1 LLPDGAEGAETDMLF
16 WRFIAPNANLGQEI
30 SATHTPLLVALSFFV
45 AALGGYAALEVVER
59 MASTPSPKTRRRWL
73 AAGAVAMGSG
83 IWSMHFIGML
93 AFSLPIPVSYDLT
106 ITLLSMVPAV
116 FASAMALHFM
126 DRARISW
133 WRLNVGGLLM
143 ALGIGGMHYTGMEAM
158 RMDARMGYA
167 PLLFALSIFVAH
179 ALATLALYIKFF
191 PGGSAL
197 PFLRQVA
204 GAGAMGCA
212 VACMHYTAMHAAR
225 FYPGSMGAPRVVFEP
240 RWMAVVI
247 AVVTSGIIAVAIAAT
262 LVDRRTAELMRKR
275 DEAVRASR
283 AKSDFLAAMSH
294 EIRTPL
300 NGVIGMADLLAAG
313 PLAPEQRDQAETIR
327 RSGQTLLAILND
339 ILDWAKIEAGRLEVE
354 RLPVDARAAAA
365 DTLALYHS
373 QVREQGGELLLDWPE
388 MVPRRVL
395 ADPVRVRQVLL
406 NLVSNALKFSPG
418 GTVTVAASADG
429 EGRLAIT
436 VRDTGIGMDE
446 AQRARLFQPFTQG
459 DASTTRRFGG
469 TGLGLAITARLL
481 EAMQGTIAVASA
493 PGCGSTFT
501 VRLPLASEPAAEGA
515 AAPAAPVSPV
525 SPSPPRSQPGAV
537 PSRRRVLV
545 AEDNPI
551 NRKVVQAMLQ
561 HLGTAVECVEDGAE
575 AVEATAR
582 AAYDLVLL
590 DIHMPVLD
598 GLAAARAIRA
608 REAADGGRR
617 LRLVALTASAFAAD
631 RETCEAAGMD
641 GFLAKP
647 ITLDSLQALLKTL
660 PEGDG

>member
-1 LLPDGAEGAETDMLF
+1 MHSF
-16 WRFIAPNANLGQEI
+16 WRFIAPNADLGREL
-30 SATHTPLLVALSFFV
+30 SADYAPFLVALSFFV

-59 MASTPSPKTRRRWL
+59 MASAPSPQIRRRWL

-83 IWSMHFIGML
+83 VWSMHFIGML

-106 ITLLSMVPAV
+106 ITLLSMIPAV

-133 WRLNVGGLLM
+133 WRLNFGGLLM

-158 RMDARMGYA
+158 RMDAMMGYS
-167 PLLFALSIFVAH
+167 PLLFALSILVAH
-179 ALATLALYIKFF
+179 VLATLALYIKFF
-191 PGGSAL
+191 PGGATL

-225 FYPGSMGAPRVVFEP
+225 FYPGSMGSPRVMFEP

-247 AVVTSGIIAVAIAAT
+247 AFVTSVIIAVAIAAT
-262 LVDRRTAELMRKR
+262 LVDRRTAELVTKR
-275 DEAVRASR
+275 DEAVRANR
-283 AKSDFLAAMSH
+283 AKSEFLAAMSH

-300 NGVIGMADLLAAG
+300 NGVIGMADLLASG

-327 RSGQTLLAILND
+327 RSGETLLAILND

-365 DTLALYHS
+365 DTLALYRS
-373 QVREQGGELLLDWPE
+373 QVHEQGGSLVLDWPE
-388 MVPRRVL
+388 TVPRRVL
-395 ADPVRVRQVLL
+395 ADPIRVRQVLL
-406 NLVSNALKFSPG
+406 NLVSNALKFAPG
-418 GTVTVAASADG
+418 GTVTVAASASG
-429 EGRLAIT
+429 EGRLAIA
-436 VRDTGIGMDE
+436 VRDTGIGIDE
-446 AQRARLFQPFTQG
+446 ALRARLFRPFTQG

-481 EAMQGTIAVASA
+481 EAMDGTIAVASA

-501 VRLPLASEPAAEGA
+501 VRLPLVSEPAAEDAA
-515 AAPAAPVSPV
+515 AAPAASVSPV
-525 SPSPPRSQPGAV
+525 SPSRPRSQPGAV
-537 PSRRRVLV
+537 PNRRRVLV
-545 AEDNPI
+545 AEDSSV
-551 NRKVVQAMLQ
+551 NRKVIQAMLQ
-561 HLGTAVECVEDGAE
+561 HLGTAVECVENGGE

-590 DIHMPVLD
+590 DLYMPVLD

-608 REAADGGRR
+608 REAAGGGRR
-617 LRLVALTASAFAAD
+617 LRLVALTANAFAAD
-631 RETCEAAGMD
+631 REACETAGMD

-647 ITLDSLQALLKTL
+647 ITLDTLWAVLKTV
-660 PEGDG
+660 PERDG

>member
-1 LLPDGAEGAETDMLF
+1 MLF
-16 WRFIAPNANLGQEI
+16 WRFIAPNTDLGQEL
-30 SATHTPLLVALSFFV
+30 SAAYTPFLVALSFFV

-59 MASTPSPKTRRRWL
+59 MASAPSPQIRRRWL
-73 AAGAVAMGSG
+73 AAGAAAMGSG

-158 RMDARMGYA
+158 RMDAMMGYE

-179 ALATLALYIKFF
+179 VLATLALYIKFF
-191 PGGSAL
+191 AGGANL

-225 FYPGSMGAPRVVFEP
+225 FYPGSMGSPRVVFEP

-247 AVVTSGIIAVAIAAT
+247 AVVTSVIIAVAVAAT
-262 LVDRRTAELMRKR
+262 LVDRRTAELVTKR
-275 DEAVRASR
+275 DEAVRANR
-283 AKSDFLAAMSH
+283 AKSEFLAAMSH

-300 NGVIGMADLLAAG
+300 NGVIGMADLLASG
-313 PLAPEQRDQAETIR
+313 PLAPEQRHQAEIIR
-327 RSGQTLLAILND
+327 RSGETLLAILND

-365 DTLALYHS
+365 DTLALYRS
-373 QVREQGGELLLDWPE
+373 QVREQGGALVLDWPE
-388 MVPRRVL
+388 TVPRRVL
-395 ADPVRVRQVLL
+395 ADPIRVRQVLW
-406 NLVSNALKFSPG
+406 NLVSNALKFAPG
-418 GTVTVAASADG
+418 GTVTVAASASG
-429 EGRLAIT
+429 EGRLAIA

-446 AQRARLFQPFTQG
+446 AQRARLFRPFTQG

-481 EAMQGTIAVASA
+481 EAMDGTIAVASA

-501 VRLPLASEPAAEGA
+501 VRLPLVSEPAAEDA
-515 AAPAAPVSPV
+515 AAAAASVPPVS
-525 SPSPPRSQPGAV
+525 PRSQPGAV

-545 AEDNPI
+545 AEDSEV
-551 NRKVVQAMLQ
+551 NREVVRAMLQ
-561 HLGTAVECVEDGAE
+561 HLGTAVECVENGVE

-590 DIHMPVLD
+590 DIYMPALD

-608 REAADGGRR
+608 REAANGGGR
-617 LRLVALTASAFAAD
+617 LRLIALTANAFAAD
-631 RETCEAAGMD
+631 REACEAAGMD

-647 ITLDSLQALLKTL
+647 ITLEALWAVLKTL
-660 PEGDG
+660 PEGDGLLSE

>member
-1 LLPDGAEGAETDMLF
+1 MLF

-30 SATHTPLLVALSFFV
+30 SAAYTPFLVALSFFV
-45 AALGGYAALEVVER
+45 AVLGGYAALEVVER
-59 MASTPSPKTRRRWL
+59 MASAPSPKTRRRWL
-73 AAGAVAMGSG
+73 AAGAAAMGSG

-158 RMDARMGYA
+158 RMDAMMGYA

-179 ALATLALYIKFF
+179 VLATLALYIKFF
-191 PGGSAL
+191 PGGGAL
-197 PFLRQVA
+197 PFFRQVA
-204 GAGAMGCA
+204 GAAAMGCA

-225 FYPGSMGAPRVVFEP
+225 FYPGSMGTPRVVFEP

-247 AVVTSGIIAVAIAAT
+247 AVVTSVIIAVAIAAT
-262 LVDRRTAELMRKR
+262 LVDRRTAELVRKR

-313 PLAPEQRDQAETIR
+313 PLTPEQRDQAETIR
-327 RSGQTLLAILND
+327 RSGETLLAILND

-365 DTLALYHS
+365 DTWALYRS
-373 QVREQGGELLLDWPE
+373 QVREQGGALVLDWPE
-388 MVPRRVL
+388 TVPRRVL
-395 ADPVRVRQVLL
+395 ADPIRVRQVLW
-406 NLVSNALKFSPG
+406 NLVSNALKFAPG
-418 GTVTVAASADG
+418 GTVTVAASAGG
-429 EGRLAIT
+429 EGRLAIA

-446 AQRARLFQPFTQG
+446 AQRARLFRPFTQG

-481 EAMQGTIAVASA
+481 EAMDGTIAVASA

-501 VRLPLASEPAAEGA
+501 VRLPLVSEPAAEEA
-515 AAPAAPVSPV
+515 AAASVPPVSPLL
-525 SPSPPRSQPGAV
+525 PSPPRSQPGAI
-537 PSRRRVLV
+537 PGRRRVLV
-545 AEDNPI
+545 AEDSPV
-551 NRKVVQAMLQ
+551 NRTVIQAMLQ
-561 HLGTAVECVEDGAE
+561 HLGTAVECVEDGVE

-590 DIHMPVLD
+590 DIYMPVLD

-608 REAADGGRR
+608 REVADGGRR
-617 LRLVALTASAFAAD
+617 LRLVALTANAFAAD
-631 RETCEAAGMD
+631 REACEAAGMD

-647 ITLDSLQALLKTL
+647 ITLDSLQALLETL

>member
-1 LLPDGAEGAETDMLF
+1 MHFF
-16 WRFIAPNANLGQEI
+16 WRFIAPNADLGQEL
-30 SATHTPLLVALSFFV
+30 SAAYTPFLVALSFFV
-45 AALGGYAALEVVER
+45 AVLGGYAALEVVER
-59 MASTPSPKTRRRWL
+59 MASAPSPQTRRRWL
-73 AAGAVAMGSG
+73 AAGAAAMGSG

-158 RMDARMGYA
+158 RMDAMMGYS

-179 ALATLALYIKFF
+179 VLATLALYIKFF
-191 PGGSAL
+191 PGGATL

-212 VACMHYTAMHAAR
+212 VACMHYIAMHAAR
-225 FYPGSMGAPRVVFEP
+225 FYPGSMGSPRVMFEP

-247 AVVTSGIIAVAIAAT
+247 AFVTSVIIAVAIAAT
-262 LVDRRTAELMRKR
+262 LVDRRTSELVMKR
-275 DEAVRASR
+275 DEAVRANR
-283 AKSDFLAAMSH
+283 AKSEFLAAMSH

-300 NGVIGMADLLAAG
+300 NGVIGMADLLASG
-313 PLAPEQRDQAETIR
+313 PLTPEQRDQAETIR
-327 RSGQTLLAILND
+327 RSGETLLAILND

-365 DTLALYHS
+365 DTLALYRS
-373 QVREQGGELLLDWPE
+373 QIHEQGGALVLDWPE
-388 MVPRRVL
+388 TVPSRVL
-395 ADPVRVRQVLL
+395 ADPIRARQVLL
-406 NLVSNALKFSPG
+406 NLVSNALKFAPG
-418 GTVTVAASADG
+418 GTVTVAASNDG
-429 EGRLAIT
+429 EGRLAIA

-446 AQRARLFQPFTQG
+446 AQRARLFRPFTQG

-481 EAMQGTIAVASA
+481 EAMDGTIAVASA

-501 VRLPLASEPAAEGA
+501 VRLPLVSEPTAEDAA
-515 AAPAAPVSPV
+515 AAPAASVPPV

-545 AEDNPI
+545 AEDSPV

-561 HLGTAVECVEDGAE
+561 HLGTTVECVEDGVE

-582 AAYDLVLL
+582 GAYDLVLL
-590 DIHMPVLD
+590 DIYMPVLD
-598 GLAAARAIRA
+598 GLAVARAIRA
-608 REAADGGRR
+608 REAANGGRR
-617 LRLVALTASAFAAD
+617 LRLMALTANAFAAD
-631 RETCEAAGMD
+631 REACEAAGMD

-647 ITLDSLQALLKTL
+647 ITLDTLRAVLKTL

>member
-1 LLPDGAEGAETDMLF
+1 MHFF
-16 WRFIAPNANLGQEI
+16 WRFIAPNADLGQEL
-30 SATHTPLLVALSFFV
+30 SAAYTPFLVALSFFV

-59 MASTPSPKTRRRWL
+59 MASAPSPQTRRRWL
-73 AAGAVAMGSG
+73 AAGAAAMGSG

-158 RMDARMGYA
+158 RMDAMMGYS

-179 ALATLALYIKFF
+179 VLATLALYIKFF
-191 PGGSAL
+191 PGGATL

-225 FYPGSMGAPRVVFEP
+225 FYPGSMGSPRVMFEP

-247 AVVTSGIIAVAIAAT
+247 AFVTSVIIAVAIAAT
-262 LVDRRTAELMRKR
+262 LVDRRTAELVTKR
-275 DEAVRASR
+275 DEAVRANR
-283 AKSDFLAAMSH
+283 AKSEFLAAMSH

-300 NGVIGMADLLAAG
+300 NGVIGMADLLASG
-313 PLAPEQRDQAETIR
+313 PLTPEQRDQAETIR
-327 RSGQTLLAILND
+327 RSGETLLAILND

-354 RLPVDARAAAA
+354 RLAVDARAAAA
-365 DTLALYHS
+365 DTLALYRS
-373 QVREQGGELLLDWPE
+373 QIHEQGGTLVLDWPE
-388 MVPRRVL
+388 TVPRRVL
-395 ADPVRVRQVLL
+395 ADPIRVRQVLL
-406 NLVSNALKFSPG
+406 NLVSNALKFAPG
-418 GTVTVAASADG
+418 GTVTVAASDDG
-429 EGRLAIT
+429 EGCLAIA

-446 AQRARLFQPFTQG
+446 AQRARLFRPFTQG

-481 EAMQGTIAVASA
+481 EAMDGTIAVASA

-501 VRLPLASEPAAEGA
+501 VRLPLVSEPAAEGA
-515 AAPAAPVSPV
+515 ASAPVASVPPV
-525 SPSPPRSQPGAV
+525 SPSLLRSQPGAV
-537 PSRRRVLV
+537 PSCRRVLV
-545 AEDNPI
+545 AEDSPV
-551 NRKVVQAMLQ
+551 NRRVVQAMLQ
-561 HLGTAVECVEDGAE
+561 HLGTAVECVEDGVE

-590 DIHMPVLD
+590 DIYMPVLD
-598 GLAAARAIRA
+598 GLATARAIRA
-608 REAADGGRR
+608 REAASGGRR
-617 LRLVALTASAFAAD
+617 LRLVALTANAFAAD
-631 RETCEAAGMD
+631 REACEAAGMD

-647 ITLDSLQALLKTL
+647 ITLDTLRAVLKTL

>member
-1 LLPDGAEGAETDMLF
+1 MLF
-16 WRFIAPNANLGQEI
+16 WRFIAPNADLGQEL
-30 SATHTPLLVALSFFV
+30 SAAYNTPFLVVLSFFV

-59 MASTPSPKTRRRWL
+59 MASAPSPQIRRRWL
-73 AAGAVAMGSG
+73 TAGAAAMGAG

-126 DRARISW
+126 DRARISG

-158 RMDARMGYA
+158 RMHAMMGYA
-167 PLLFALSIFVAH
+167 PLLFALSILVAH
-179 ALATLALYIKFF
+179 VLATLALYIKFF
-191 PGGSAL
+191 PGGAKF
-197 PFLRQVA
+197 PFLRQLA

-225 FYPGSMGAPRVVFEP
+225 FYPGSMGSPRVVFEP
-240 RWMAVVI
+240 QWMALVI
-247 AVVTSGIIAVAIAAT
+247 AVVTSVMIAVAIAAT
-262 LVDRRTAELMRKR
+262 FVDRRTAELVTKH
-275 DEAVRASR
+275 DEAVRANR
-283 AKSDFLAAMSH
+283 AKSEFLAAMSH

-300 NGVIGMADLLAAG
+300 NGVIGMADLLASG

-327 RSGQTLLAILND
+327 RSGETLLAILND

-365 DTLALYHS
+365 DTLALYRS
-373 QVREQGGELLLDWPE
+373 QVSEQGGALVLDWPE
-388 MVPRRVL
+388 AVPRRVL
-395 ADPVRVRQVLL
+395 ADPIRMRQVLF
-406 NLVSNALKFSPG
+406 NLVSNALKFAPG
-418 GTVTVAASADG
+418 GTVTVAASDGG
-429 EGRLAIT
+429 EGCLAIA

-446 AQRARLFQPFTQG
+446 AQRARLFRPFTQG

-481 EAMQGTIAVASA
+481 EAMDGTIAVASA

-501 VRLPLASEPAAEGA
+501 VRLPFVSEPAVADA
-515 AAPAAPVSPV
+515 AVSAATVPPLS
-525 SPSPPRSQPGAV
+525 SSPPGPPTSQPGAAL
-537 PSRRRVLV
+537 SRRRVLV
-545 AEDNPI
+545 AEDNPV

-561 HLGTAVECVEDGAE
+561 HLGTAVECVDNGVE

-590 DIHMPVLD
+590 DIYMPVLD
-598 GLAAARAIRA
+598 GLAVARTIRA
-608 REAADGGRR
+608 REAAGGGRH
-617 LRLVALTASAFAAD
+617 LRLVALTANAFAAD
-631 RETCEAAGMD
+631 REACEAAGMD

-647 ITLDSLQALLKTL
+647 ITLDTLRAVLKTL

>member
-1 LLPDGAEGAETDMLF
+1 MLF
-16 WRFIAPNANLGQEI
+16 WRFIAPNAELGQELF
-30 SATHTPLLVALSFFV
+30 ATHTPFLVALSFFV

-59 MASTPSPKTRRRWL
+59 MASAPSPQIRRRWL
-73 AAGAVAMGSG
+73 TAGAAAMGSG

-143 ALGIGGMHYTGMEAM
+143 ALGIGSMHYTGMEAM
-158 RMDARMGYA
+158 RMDAMMGYA
-167 PLLFALSIFVAH
+167 PLMFALSIFVAH
-179 ALATLALYIKFF
+179 VLATLALYIKFF
-191 PGGSAL
+191 PGGATL

-212 VACMHYTAMHAAR
+212 VACMHYTAMHAVR
-225 FYPGSMGAPRVVFEP
+225 FYPGSMGSPTAVFEP

-247 AVVTSGIIAVAIAAT
+247 AVVTSVIIAVAIAAT
-262 LVDRRTAELMRKR
+262 LVDRRTAELVMKR
-275 DEAVRASR
+275 DEAVRANR
-283 AKSDFLAAMSH
+283 AKSEFLAAMSH

-300 NGVIGMADLLAAG
+300 NGVIGMADLLASG
-313 PLAPEQRDQAETIR
+313 PLTPEQRDQAETIR
-327 RSGQTLLAILND
+327 RSGETLLAILND

-365 DTLALYHS
+365 DTLALYRS
-373 QVREQGGELLLDWPE
+373 QVREQEGALVLDWPE
-388 MVPRRVL
+388 TVPRRVL
-395 ADPVRVRQVLL
+395 ADPIRVRQVLW
-406 NLVSNALKFSPG
+406 NLVSNALKFAPG
-418 GTVTVAASADG
+418 GTVTVAASSDG
-429 EGRLAIT
+429 EGRLAIA

-446 AQRARLFQPFTQG
+446 AQRARLFRPFTQG

-481 EAMQGTIAVASA
+481 EAMDGTIAVASA

-501 VRLPLASEPAAEGA
+501 VRLPLVSEPAAEDA
-515 AAPAAPVSPV
+515 AAPAASVLPV
-525 SPSPPRSQPGAV
+525 SPSLPKSQPGAI

-545 AEDNPI
+545 AEDSPV

-561 HLGTAVECVEDGAE
+561 HLGTAVECVEDGVE

-590 DIHMPVLD
+590 DIYMPVLD

-608 REAADGGRR
+608 REAAGGGRR
-617 LRLVALTASAFAAD
+617 LRLVALTANAFAAD
-631 RETCEAAGMD
+631 REACEAAGMD

-647 ITLDSLQALLKTL
+647 ITLDTLRAVLKTL

>member
-1 LLPDGAEGAETDMLF
+1 
-16 WRFIAPNANLGQEI
+16 
-30 SATHTPLLVALSFFV
+30 
-45 AALGGYAALEVVER
+45 
-59 MASTPSPKTRRRWL
+59 
-73 AAGAVAMGSG
+73 
-83 IWSMHFIGML
+83 
-93 AFSLPIPVSYDLT
+93 
-106 ITLLSMVPAV
+106 
-116 FASAMALHFM
+116 
-126 DRARISW
+126 
-133 WRLNVGGLLM
+133 
-143 ALGIGGMHYTGMEAM
+143 MEAM
-158 RMDARMGYA
+158 RMEAMMGYA

-179 ALATLALYIKFF
+179 VLATLALYIKFF
-191 PGGSAL
+191 PGGATL

-212 VACMHYTAMHAAR
+212 VACMHYTAMHAVR
-225 FYPGSMGAPRVVFEP
+225 FYPGSMGSPTVVFEP

-247 AVVTSGIIAVAIAAT
+247 AVVTSVIIAVAIAAT

-275 DEAVRASR
+275 DEAVRANR
-283 AKSDFLAAMSH
+283 AKSEFLAAMSH

-300 NGVIGMADLLAAG
+300 NGVIGMADLLASG
-313 PLAPEQRDQAETIR
+313 PLTPEQRDQAETIR
-327 RSGQTLLAILND
+327 RSGETLLAILND

-365 DTLALYHS
+365 DTLALYRS
-373 QVREQGGELLLDWPE
+373 QVREREGALVLDWPE
-388 MVPRRVL
+388 TVPRRVL
-395 ADPVRVRQVLL
+395 ADPIRVRQVLL
-406 NLVSNALKFSPG
+406 NLVSNALKFAPG
-418 GTVTVAASADG
+418 GTVTVAASAGG
-429 EGRLAIT
+429 EGRLAIA

-481 EAMQGTIAVASA
+481 EAMDGTIAVASA

-501 VRLPLASEPAAEGA
+501 VRLPLVSEPAAEDA
-515 AAPAAPVSPV
+515 AAPAVSPV

-545 AEDNPI
+545 AEDSEV
-551 NRKVVQAMLQ
+551 NRQVVQAMLQ
-561 HLGTAVECVEDGAE
+561 HLGTAVECVENGVE

-590 DIHMPVLD
+590 DIYMPVLD

-608 REAADGGRR
+608 REAAGGGRR
-617 LRLVALTASAFAAD
+617 LRLMALTANAFAAD
-631 RETCEAAGMD
+631 REACEAAGMD

-647 ITLDSLQALLKTL
+647 ITLDTLRAVLKTL
-660 PEGDG
+660 PEGEG

>member
-1 LLPDGAEGAETDMLF
+1 MLF
-16 WRFIAPNANLGQEI
+16 WRFIAPNADLGQEI
-30 SATHTPLLVALSFFV
+30 SAAYAPFLVALSFFV

-59 MASTPSPKTRRRWL
+59 MASAPSPKTRRRWL
-73 AAGAVAMGSG
+73 AAGAAAMGSG

-158 RMDARMGYA
+158 RMDAMMGYA
-167 PLLFALSIFVAH
+167 PLLFALSILVAH
-179 ALATLALYIKFF
+179 VLATLALYIKFF
-191 PGGSAL
+191 PGGATL

-247 AVVTSGIIAVAIAAT
+247 AVVTSVIIAVAIAAT
-262 LVDRRTAELMRKR
+262 LVDRRTAELVRKH

-365 DTLALYHS
+365 DTLALYRS
-373 QVREQGGELLLDWPE
+373 QIGEQGGALVLDWPE
-388 MVPRRVL
+388 TVPRRVL
-395 ADPVRVRQVLL
+395 ADPIRVRQVLL
-406 NLVSNALKFSPG
+406 NLVSNALKFAPG
-418 GTVTVAASADG
+418 GTVTVAASAGG
-429 EGRLAIT
+429 EGRLAIA

-446 AQRARLFQPFTQG
+446 AQRARLFRPFTQG

-481 EAMQGTIAVASA
+481 EAMGGTIAVASA

-501 VRLPLASEPAAEGA
+501 VRLPLVSEPAAEDA
-515 AAPAAPVSPV
+515 AAAAASVPPVPPV
-525 SPSPPRSQPGAV
+525 LPSPPTAQPGAV

-545 AEDNPI
+545 AEDSPV
-551 NRKVVQAMLQ
+551 NRKVAQAMLQ

-582 AAYDLVLL
+582 ADYDLVLL
-590 DIHMPVLD
+590 DIYMPVLD

-617 LRLVALTASAFAAD
+617 LRLVALTANAFAAD
-631 RETCEAAGMD
+631 REACEAAGMD

-660 PEGDG
+660 PEGEG

>member
-1 LLPDGAEGAETDMLF
+1 MLF
-16 WRFIAPNANLGQEI
+16 WFIAPNAGLGQEL
-30 SATHTPLLVALSFFV
+30 SAAYNPFLVGLSFFV

-59 MASTPSPKTRRRWL
+59 MASAPSPRTRRRWL
-73 AAGAVAMGSG
+73 AAGAGAMGSG

-143 ALGIGGMHYTGMEAM
+143 ALGIGSMHYTGMEAM
-158 RMDARMGYA
+158 RMDAMMGYA

-179 ALATLALYIKFF
+179 VLATLALYIKFF
-191 PGGSAL
+191 PGGATL

-225 FYPGSMGAPRVVFEP
+225 FYPGSMGGPPRVVFEP

-247 AVVTSGIIAVAIAAT
+247 AVVTSVIIAVAIAAT
-262 LVDRRTAELMRKR
+262 LVDRRTAELVTKR
-275 DEAVRASR
+275 DEAVRANR
-283 AKSDFLAAMSH
+283 AKSEFLAAMSH

-300 NGVIGMADLLAAG
+300 NGVIGMADLLASG

-327 RSGQTLLAILND
+327 RSGETLLAILND
-339 ILDWAKIEAGRLEVE
+339 ILDWAKIEAGHLEVE

-365 DTLALYHS
+365 DTLALYRS
-373 QVREQGGELLLDWPE
+373 QVLEQGGALVLDWPE
-388 MVPRRVL
+388 TVPRRVL
-395 ADPVRVRQVLL
+395 ADPIRVRQVLW
-406 NLVSNALKFSPG
+406 NLVSNALKFAHG
-418 GTVTVAASADG
+418 GTVTVTASTDG
-429 EGRLAIT
+429 EGRLAIA

-446 AQRARLFQPFTQG
+446 AQRARLFRPFTQG
-459 DASTTRRFGG
+459 DASTTRRLGG

-481 EAMQGTIAVASA
+481 EAMDGTIAVASA

-501 VRLPLASEPAAEGA
+501 VRLPLVSEPAAEDA
-515 AAPAAPVSPV
+515 AAPAASVPPV

-545 AEDNPI
+545 AEDSPV
-551 NRKVVQAMLQ
+551 NRKVIQAMLQ
-561 HLGTAVECVEDGAE
+561 HLGTAVECVEDGVE

-590 DIHMPVLD
+590 DIYMPVLD

-608 REAADGGRR
+608 RETAGGARR
-617 LRLVALTASAFAAD
+617 LRLMALTANAFAAD
-631 RETCEAAGMD
+631 REACEAAGMD

-647 ITLDSLQALLKTL
+647 ISLDTLRAVLKTL

>member
-1 LLPDGAEGAETDMLF
+1 MLL
-16 WRFIAPNANLGQEI
+16 WRFIVPNANLGQEL
-30 SATHTPLLVALSFFV
+30 SAAHTPFLVALSFFV

-59 MASTPSPKTRRRWL
+59 MASAPSPKTRRRWL
-73 AAGAVAMGSG
+73 AAGAAAMGSG

-158 RMDARMGYA
+158 RMDAMMGYA

-179 ALATLALYIKFF
+179 VLATLALYIKFF
-191 PGGSAL
+191 PGGATF

-225 FYPGSMGAPRVVFEP
+225 FYPGSMGAMGAPRVVFEP

-247 AVVTSGIIAVAIAAT
+247 AVVTSVIIAVAIAAT
-262 LVDRRTAELMRKR
+262 LVDRRTAELVKKR
-275 DEAVRASR
+275 DEAVRANR

-365 DTLALYHS
+365 DTLALYRS
-373 QVREQGGELLLDWPE
+373 QVREQEGALVLDWPE
-388 MVPRRVL
+388 TVPRRVL
-395 ADPVRVRQVLL
+395 ADPIRVRQVLL

-418 GTVTVAASADG
+418 GTVTVAASSGG
-429 EGRLAIT
+429 EGRLAIA

-481 EAMQGTIAVASA
+481 EAMDGTIAVASA

-501 VRLPLASEPAAEGA
+501 VRLPLVSEPAAEEA
-515 AAPAAPVSPV
+515 AAASVPPVSPV
-525 SPSPPRSQPGAV
+525 LPSPPRSQPGAV

-545 AEDNPI
+545 AEDSPV
-551 NRKVVQAMLQ
+551 NRKVAQAMLQ
-561 HLGTAVECVEDGAE
+561 HLGTTVECVEDGAE

-590 DIHMPVLD
+590 DIYMPVLD

-617 LRLVALTASAFAAD
+617 LRLVALTANAFAAD
-631 RETCEAAGMD
+631 REACEAAGMD

>member
-1 LLPDGAEGAETDMLF
+1 MHSF
-16 WRFIAPNANLGQEI
+16 WRFIAPNADLGQEL
-30 SATHTPLLVALSFFV
+30 SAAYTPFLVALSFFV

-59 MASTPSPKTRRRWL
+59 MASAPSPQTRRRWL
-73 AAGAVAMGSG
+73 AAGAAAMGSG

-158 RMDARMGYA
+158 RMDAMMGYS

-179 ALATLALYIKFF
+179 VLATLALYIKFF
-191 PGGSAL
+191 PGGATL

-204 GAGAMGCA
+204 GAVAMGCA
-212 VACMHYTAMHAAR
+212 VAGMHYTAMHAAR
-225 FYPGSMGAPRVVFEP
+225 FYPGSMGSPRVVFEP

-247 AVVTSGIIAVAIAAT
+247 AVVTSVIIAVAIAAT
-262 LVDRRTAELMRKR
+262 LVDRRTAELVAKR
-275 DEAVRASR
+275 DEAVRANR
-283 AKSDFLAAMSH
+283 AKSELLAVMSH

-300 NGVIGMADLLAAG
+300 NGVIGMADLLASG
-313 PLAPEQRDQAETIR
+313 PLTPEQRDQAETIR
-327 RSGQTLLAILND
+327 RSGETLLAILND

-365 DTLALYHS
+365 DTLALYRF
-373 QVREQGGELLLDWPE
+373 QVREQGGALVLDWPE
-388 MVPRRVL
+388 TVPCRVL
-395 ADPVRVRQVLL
+395 ADPIRVRQVLL
-406 NLVSNALKFSPG
+406 NLVSNALKFAPG
-418 GTVTVAASADG
+418 GTVTVAASAGG
-429 EGRLAIT
+429 EGRLAIA

-446 AQRARLFQPFTQG
+446 AQRARLFRPFTQG

-481 EAMQGTIAVASA
+481 EAMDGTIAVASA
-493 PGCGSTFT
+493 PGRGSTFT
-501 VRLPLASEPAAEGA
+501 VRLPLVSEPAAEDA
-515 AAPAAPVSPV
+515 AAPAVSPV
-525 SPSPPRSQPGAV
+525 SPSPPRPQPGAV

-545 AEDNPI
+545 AEDSPV

-561 HLGTAVECVEDGAE
+561 HLGTAVECVEDGVE

-590 DIHMPVLD
+590 DIYMPVLD

-608 REAADGGRR
+608 REAAGGGGR
-617 LRLVALTASAFAAD
+617 LLLVALTANAFAAD
-631 RETCEAAGMD
+631 REACEAAGMD

>member
-1 LLPDGAEGAETDMLF
+1 MF
-16 WRFIAPNANLGQEI
+16 FCRFIAPNADLGQEL
-30 SATHTPLLVALSFFV
+30 SAAHNPFLVALSFFV
-45 AALGGYAALEVVER
+45 AALGGYAALVVVER
-59 MASTPSPKTRRRWL
+59 MASAPSPQTRRRWL
-73 AAGAVAMGSG
+73 AAGAAAMGSG

-93 AFSLPIPVSYDLT
+93 AFSLPIAVSYDLT

-143 ALGIGGMHYTGMEAM
+143 ALGIGSMHYTGMEAM
-158 RMDARMGYA
+158 RMDAMMGYA
-167 PLLFALSIFVAH
+167 PLLFVLSIVVAH
-179 ALATLALYIKFF
+179 VLATLALYIKFF
-191 PGGSAL
+191 PGGATL

-225 FYPGSMGAPRVVFEP
+225 FFPGSMGSPRVMFEP

-247 AVVTSGIIAVAIAAT
+247 AVVTSVIIAVAIAAT
-262 LVDRRTAELMRKR
+262 LVDRRTAELVTKH
-275 DEAVRASR
+275 DEAVRANR
-283 AKSDFLAAMSH
+283 AKSEFLAAMSH

-300 NGVIGMADLLAAG
+300 NGVIGMADLLASG

-365 DTLALYHS
+365 DTLALYRS
-373 QVREQGGELLLDWPE
+373 QIREQGGALVLDWPE
-388 MVPRRVL
+388 TVPSRVL
-395 ADPVRVRQVLL
+395 ADPIRVRQVLW
-406 NLVSNALKFSPG
+406 NLVSNALKFAPG
-418 GTVTVAASADG
+418 GTVTVTASTGG
-429 EGRLAIT
+429 EGCLAIA

-446 AQRARLFQPFTQG
+446 AQRARLFRPFTQG

-481 EAMQGTIAVASA
+481 EAMDGTIAVASA

-501 VRLPLASEPAAEGA
+501 VRLPLVSEPAAEDV
-515 AAPAAPVSPV
+515 AAPAASVPPV
-525 SPSPPRSQPGAV
+525 SPSPPSSQPGAV

-545 AEDNPI
+545 AEDSPV
-551 NRKVVQAMLQ
+551 NRMVVEAMLQ
-561 HLGTAVECVEDGAE
+561 HLGTAVECVEDGVA

-582 AAYDLVLL
+582 TAYDLVLL
-590 DIHMPVLD
+590 DIYMPVLD

-608 REAADGGRR
+608 RETAGGGRR
-617 LRLVALTASAFAAD
+617 LRLVALTANAFAAD
-631 RETCEAAGMD
+631 REACEAAGMD

-647 ITLDSLQALLKTL
+647 ITLDTLQAVLKTL

>member
-1 LLPDGAEGAETDMLF
+1 MLF
-16 WRFIAPNANLGQEI
+16 WRFIVPNADLGQEL
-30 SATHTPLLVALSFFV
+30 SAAYSPFLVALSFFV

-59 MASTPSPKTRRRWL
+59 MASAPSPQIRRRWL
-73 AAGAVAMGSG
+73 AAGAAAMGSG

-158 RMDARMGYA
+158 RMDAMMGYA
-167 PLLFALSIFVAH
+167 PFLFALSIFVAH
-179 ALATLALYIKFF
+179 VLATLALCIKFF
-191 PGGSAL
+191 PGGATL
-197 PFLRQVA
+197 PFLRQLA

-212 VACMHYTAMHAAR
+212 VACMHYTAMHAVR
-225 FYPGSMGAPRVVFEP
+225 FYPGNMGSPRVMFEP

-247 AVVTSGIIAVAIAAT
+247 AVVTSVIIAVAIAAT
-262 LVDRRTAELMRKR
+262 LVDRRTAELVTKH
-275 DEAVRASR
+275 DEAVRANQ
-283 AKSDFLAAMSH
+283 AKSEFLAAMSH

-327 RSGQTLLAILND
+327 RSGETLLAILND

-365 DTLALYHS
+365 DTLALYRS
-373 QVREQGGELLLDWPE
+373 QVREQGGARGALVLDWPE
-388 MVPRRVL
+388 TVPRRVL
-395 ADPVRVRQVLL
+395 ADPIRVRQVLW
-406 NLVSNALKFSPG
+406 NLVSNALTFAPG
-418 GTVTVAASADG
+418 GTVTIAASASE
-429 EGRLAIT
+429 EGRLAIA

-446 AQRARLFQPFTQG
+446 AQRARLFRPFTQG

-481 EAMQGTIAVASA
+481 EAMDGTIAVASA

-501 VRLPLASEPAAEGA
+501 VRLPLVSEPAAEDTA
-515 AAPAAPVSPV
+515 DPAVSVPPI

-545 AEDNPI
+545 AEDSPV

-561 HLGTAVECVEDGAE
+561 HLGTAVECVADGVE

-590 DIHMPVLD
+590 DIYMPVLD

-608 REAADGGRR
+608 REAAGGGRR
-617 LRLVALTASAFAAD
+617 LRLVALTANAFAAD
-631 RETCEAAGMD
+631 REACEAAGMD

-647 ITLDSLQALLKTL
+647 ITLDTLRAVLKTL

>member
-1 LLPDGAEGAETDMLF
+1 MPV
-16 WRFIAPNANLGQEI
+16 WRFIVPNADLGQEL
-30 SATHTPLLVALSFFV
+30 SASYTPFLVVLSFFV
-45 AALGGYAALEVVER
+45 AVLGGYAALEVVER
-59 MASTPSPKTRRRWL
+59 MASAPAPKTRRRWL
-73 AAGAVAMGSG
+73 AAGAAAMGSG

-126 DRARISW
+126 ARARISW
-133 WRLNVGGLLM
+133 RRLNVGGLLM
-143 ALGIGGMHYTGMEAM
+143 ALGIGSMHYTGMEAM
-158 RMDARMGYA
+158 RMDAMMEYE
-167 PLLFALSIFVAH
+167 PVLFALSIFVAH
-179 ALATLALYIKFF
+179 VLATLALYIKFF
-191 PGGSAL
+191 PGGAAL
-197 PFLRQVA
+197 PFIRQVA

-212 VACMHYTAMHAAR
+212 VAAMHYTAMHAAR
-225 FYPGSMGAPRVVFEP
+225 FYPGSMGVAKVVFEP

-247 AVVTSGIIAVAIAAT
+247 AAVTSVIIAVAIAAT
-262 LVDRRTAELMRKR
+262 LVDRRTAELVRKR
-275 DEAVRASR
+275 DEAVRENR

-300 NGVIGMADLLAAG
+300 NGVIGMADLLASG

-365 DTLALYHS
+365 DTVALYRS
-373 QVREQGGELLLDWPE
+373 QVREGGGELILDWPE
-388 MVPRRVL
+388 TVPRQVL
-395 ADPVRVRQVLL
+395 ADPIRVRQVLL
-406 NLVSNALKFSPG
+406 NLVSNALKFAPG
-418 GTVTVAASADG
+418 GTVTVAASAS
-429 EGRLAIT
+429 EEERLAIA
-436 VRDTGIGMDE
+436 VRDTGIGMDK
-446 AQRARLFQPFTQG
+446 AQRARLFRPFTQG

-481 EAMQGTIAVASA
+481 EAMGGTIAVASA

-501 VRLPLASEPAAEGA
+501 VRLPLASEPAIEDA
-515 AAPAAPVSPV
+515 AVSPV
-525 SPSPPRSQPGAV
+525 SPSPPTLQPGAV
-537 PSRRRVLV
+537 PRRRRILV
-545 AEDNPI
+545 AEDSPV
-551 NRKVVQAMLQ
+551 NRKVAQAMLEY
-561 HLGTAVECVEDGAE
+561 LGTTVECVEDGYE

-590 DIHMPVLD
+590 DIFMPVLD

-608 REAADGGRR
+608 REAADGGGRQ
-617 LRLVALTASAFAAD
+617 RLVALTANAFAAD
-631 RETCEAAGMD
+631 REACEAAGMD

-647 ITLDSLQALLKTL
+647 ITLDSLHALLKTV